1 MSLRRIKTNTD
12 NSEFK
17 LRTENRSG
25 RKYYY
30 FNTASK
36 LVGLVSFGLTIVNPA
51 NARVILDE
59 ELCHS
64 LPHPNLLSSSII
76 PRATVL
82 RPFFFLQ
89 LYISYSLL
97 GSQN

>member
-36 LVGLVSFGLTIVNPA
+36 LVGLFSFGLTIVNPA
-51 NARVILDE
+51 NARVILDQ

-64 LPHPNLLSSSII
+64 LQSVFLLACSRLSIGGSERKQR
-76 PRATVL
+76 RARKGIVLNFVL
-82 RPFFFLQ
+82 RT
-89 LYISYSLL
+89 
-97 GSQN
+97 